1 MSTLLH
7 KPYVVIKSVQE
18 GGAGKEGPINTQ
30 NLSTWFMDGPEV
42 EGLHDGFKALLFI

>member
-7 KPYVVIKSVQE
+7 KPYVVKQKCPRR
-18 GGAGKEGPINTQ
+18 GREGPINTQ
-30 NLSTWFMDGPEV
+30 LLSTWFMDGPEV